1 MDEKKVIYIVG
12 RIKGVEKYWEAYEKA
27 EDELTAAGFIP
38 LSPSRL
44 PYNLSDAK
52 MHQLQQA
59 MMQTADAVL
68 LLPGWDKGVI
78 GQVEMCLCKYL
89 GKPYATSIEDLK
101 EVLA

>member
-1 MDEKKVIYIVG
+1 MEEKKAIYIVG

-59 MMQTADAVL
+59 MIIAADAAL
-68 LLPGWDKGVI
+68 LLPGWSMSGA
-78 GQVEMCLCKYL
+78 GQIETGLCKYI
-89 GKPYATSIEDLK
+89 GKPCFHSIEELK

>member
-1 MDEKKVIYIVG
+1 MDEKKVVYIVG
-12 RIKGVEKYWEAYEKA
+12 RIKGVPKYWEAFEQA
-27 EDELTAAGFIP
+27 EDDITAAGFIP

-44 PYNLSDAK
+44 PWDMSETK
-52 MHQLQQA
+52 MRQLQQA

-68 LLPGWDKGVI
+68 FLPEWNKSTI

>member
-1 MDEKKVIYIVG
+1 MEEKKVIYIVG
-12 RIKGVEKYWEAYEKA
+12 NIKGADRYWEAYEKA
-27 EDELTAAGFIP
+27 EDDLTAEGFIP

-68 LLPGWDKGVI
+68 FLPEWNKSTI
-78 GQVEMCLCKYL
+78 GQVEMCFCKYL
-89 GKPYATSIEDLK
+89 GKPYTTSIEELK